1 MVMAKD
7 PRFKRLEFEPGTI
20 IIEEG
25 KEGEAAYLITKG
37 TVDIRT
43 GMRSDNPQ
51 TLATL
56 GAGDVFGELAMFDGV
71 PHIAAAVAVEKTVVS
86 SMSRKEFGARVK
98 KMDPVLRG
106 VVMQMVGRT
115 RRMAENLNKSKERP
129 DWYD

>member
-1 MVMAKD
+1 MAKE

-25 KEGEAAYLITKG
+25 CEGEAAYLITKG

-43 GMRSDNPQ
+43 GLRSDNPQ
-51 TLATL
+51 T
-56 GAGDVFGELAMFDGV
+56 
-71 PHIAAAVAVEKTVVS
+71 VA
-86 SMSRKEFGARVK
+86 SMSRKEFGEPVK

-115 RRMAENLNKSKERP
+115 RRMAERLNKSKERP

>member
-1 MVMAKD
+1 MAKD
-7 PRFKRLEFEPGTI
+7 TRFKRLALEPGTV

-25 KEGEAAYLITKG
+25 SVGEAAYLITKG
-37 TVDIRT
+37 TVDIRV
-43 GMRSDNPQ
+43 GMRSDSPQ
-51 TLATL
+51 SLATL

-71 PHIAAAVAVEKTVVS
+71 HHIAAAVAVEQTVVS
-86 SMSRKEFGARVK
+86 SMSRREFGARVK

-115 RRMAENLNKSKERP
+115 RRMAERLNTSQERP

>member
-1 MVMAKD
+1 MAGD
-7 PRFKRLEFEPGTI
+7 FRFKKVLFSANQTI
-20 IIEEG
+20 FEEG
-25 KEGEAAYLITKG
+25 SEGDKAYLITKG